1 VDVLETITGST
12 RWRLRMFSAV
22 LVTSSGVANRQ
33 VSLIVDD
40 GTATRRIAAYT
51 EGTPTSIT
59 ASQTRTLQWQTGTD
73 LSTTAFQSLA
83 DTQTVLIKSCLPQD
97 LLLTASFRIRTV
109 TANIAAADAYA
120 APIYE
125 VEEWLE
131 G

>member
-1 VDVLETITGST
+1 
-12 RWRLRMFSAV
+12 MFSAV